1 MTIQNR
7 GTVTVAH
14 QGKTY
19 MATWHVEKGVITVS
33 TASGRKS
40 TQLGDSPPESL
51 ARMMLREAINAGE
64 LD

>member
-1 MTIQNR
+1 MVIQNR

-14 QGKTY
+14 EGKSYT
-19 MATWHVEKGVITVS
+19 ASWHVEKGVITVS

-51 ARMMLREAINAGE
+51 ARMMLREAINAGRMK
-64 LD
+64 